1 MATNDIA
8 LTTYNNPYDPFTD
21 SDNWYMFDLH
31 NGTDC
36 CGYLSRIVDE
46 IKEKDTK
53 ISKTNDAFVDDETN
67 DVYIEEAMNKIVKIN
82 PLTYLIVHPNDKRYS
97 LSSKEFSKTIPK
109 IDTIDS
115 DE

>member
-46 IKEKDTK
+46 IKLKDTK
-53 ISKTNDAFVDDETN
+53 INKTNDAFVDDETN

-109 IDTIDS
+109 IDTINS
-115 DE
+115 DD